1 MDTKI
6 LDEKLEKFFNNEGFD
21 VRVSSNKD
29 FAYEYATST
38 VYYSFLVPKMG
49 GELHKKYALAHG
61 LEYDCGSF
69 FLGLLHE
76 VGHHFTLDDLEED
89 EEEYCMKTKKKLH
102 GESVEDNFIYFDL
115 PDEKLATEWAINY
128 INKNKAKLF
137 KLAIE
142 IQPIINNIYSQLKTV
157 RTKRKFLSC

>member
-1 MDTKI
+1 
-6 LDEKLEKFFNNEGFD
+6 
-21 VRVSSNKD
+21 
-29 FAYEYATST
+29 
-38 VYYSFLVPKMG
+38 
-49 GELHKKYALAHG
+49 
-61 LEYDCGSF
+61 
-69 FLGLLHE
+69 LLHE